1 MATIN
6 AIGSGLPIEVTKGG
20 LGVASPTD
28 HSVLV
33 GSGTSAVTAITVGTD
48 GQVLLGSSSADP
60 VFATLTS
67 TGGTITFTPGAGTL
81 NLEAAVD
88 LTPWNEVT
96 SATQALAVNEG
107 YIMNYATAITA
118 TLPATAALGTVI
130 KIAGKG
136 AGLTVVAQNAL
147 QQIHFG
153 STSTTI
159 GVTGS
164 ITATNLHDTVQL
176 LCIVANTEWV
186 VLDSVGN
193 WTIV

>member
-33 GSGTSAVTAITVGTD
+33 GSGASAVTAITVGTD
-48 GQVLLGSSSADP
+48 GQVLLGSSAADP

-67 TGGTITFTPGAGTL
+67 SGNTITFTPGAGTL
-81 NLEAAVD
+81 NLEAVID

-96 SATQALAVNEG
+96 AATQALAANEG
-107 YIMNYATAITA
+107 YVMNYATAITA
-118 TLPATAALGTVI
+118 TLPATAAFGTVI

-153 STSTTI
+153 PSSTTI
-159 GVTGS
+159 GVGGTM
-164 ITATNLHDTVQL
+164 TATNLHDCAQL
-176 LCIVANTEWV
+176 LCIVANTEWEV
-186 VLDSVGN
+186 ISSEGN